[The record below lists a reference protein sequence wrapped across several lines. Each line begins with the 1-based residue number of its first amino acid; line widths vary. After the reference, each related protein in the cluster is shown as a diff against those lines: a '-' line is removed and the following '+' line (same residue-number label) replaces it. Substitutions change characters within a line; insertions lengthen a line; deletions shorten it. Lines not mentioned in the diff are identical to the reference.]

1 MIGGRK
7 IVTILS
13 GCGRTRLPPWW
24 VSVLQ
29 KAAGGHVHTLVA
41 STTVKD
47 KTTKLTILIVDGLV
61 LQGELKWALLHKRYT
76 WPLVGWHILQLGPS
90 WALTATSQEM
100 LAQQLFQMEDFQ

>member
-1 MIGGRK
+1 MIEAK
-7 IVTILS
+7 KVVTILS

-61 LQGELKWALLHKRYT
+61 LQGELKWALSYT
-76 WPLVGWHILQLGPS
+76 KDTLIGP
-90 WALTATSQEM
+90 W
-100 LAQQLFQMEDFQ
+100 